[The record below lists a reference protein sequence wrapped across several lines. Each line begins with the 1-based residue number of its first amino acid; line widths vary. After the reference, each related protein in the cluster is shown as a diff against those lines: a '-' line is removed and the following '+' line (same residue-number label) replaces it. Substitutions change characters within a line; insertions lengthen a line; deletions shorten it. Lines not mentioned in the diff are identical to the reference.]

1 MRQIVIE
8 VPEKEYRFLMRVLRS
23 FPFVR
28 INEKKNK
35 LLIAEFGLCQPKKM
49 QWNGVRQGLREAQLI
64 EEGKMEGK
72 PAADFLNGLYTSN
85 IQ

>member
-1 MRQIVIE
+1 MRQIVIDI
-8 VPEKEYRFLMRVLRS
+8 PEKEYRFFMKVIRS

-35 LLIAEFGLCQPKKM
+35 LLMAESGLSQPKKK
-49 QWNGVRQGLREAQLI
+49 QWDGVKQGLREAHLI

-72 PAADFLNGLYTSN
+72 PASDFLNE
-85 IQ
+85 I